1 MNHADLIGFIAA
13 VSTTICFIP
22 QLLKAWKTKST
33 KDVSLAM
40 FILLIFG
47 VLMWLI
53 YGFLINSIP
62 VIVANAFTLLIA
74 IGILLLKLKY
84 G

>member
-1 MNHADLIGFIAA
+1 MIDANLIGFIAA
-13 VSTTICFIP
+13 VCTTICFIP

-33 KDVSLAM
+33 KDVSLTM

-47 VLMWLI
+47 VLMWLA
-53 YGFLINSIP
+53 YGFLINSMP
-62 VIVANAFTLLIA
+62 VIAANVFTLVIA
-74 IGILLLKLKY
+74 VGILLLKLRY

>member
-1 MNHADLIGFIAA
+1 MIDANLIGFIAA
-13 VSTTICFIP
+13 VCTTICFLP

-53 YGFLINSIP
+53 YGFLINSMPLIA
-62 VIVANAFTLLIA
+62 ANGLTLIIA